1 MDQTTGSNKMT
12 VGASSTPARSKP
24 AISGDRSIE
33 EIRSNIEQTRN
44 EITNT
49 VDKLGERLK
58 ETVDWRSYVTEHPF
72 VAVGGA
78 ALIGFYLTRKLLTPK
93 RSPSDEL
100 LQSLIRAGR
109 DAIAP
114 KRPGLLLTVATLA
127 GKYAL
132 DQFQKYEAEQEQQ
145 RQQQE
150 QLEAFQ
156 AYQQMLQ
163 NQMSS
168 EVPTGNQLPERHRVA
183 GSDN

>member
-1 MDQTTGSNKMT
+1 MT
-12 VGASSTPARSKP
+12 VGASSTPVRPKP
-24 AISGDRSIE
+24 AAGGDRSIE
-33 EIRSNIEQTRN
+33 EIRNNIEQTRS

-58 ETVDWRSYVTEHPF
+58 ETVDWRSYVTEYPLI
-72 VAVGGA
+72 AVGGA
-78 ALIGFYLTRKLLTPK
+78 ALVGFYLTRKLLTPK
-93 RSPSDEL
+93 RSPTEEL

-114 KRPGLLLTVATLA
+114 KRPGLLITVATLA

-132 DQFQKYEAEQEQQ
+132 DQYQKYNEEQQQQ

-168 EVPTGNQLPERHRVA
+168 EVPTSNQLPERHRVA
-183 GSDN
+183 GSDY